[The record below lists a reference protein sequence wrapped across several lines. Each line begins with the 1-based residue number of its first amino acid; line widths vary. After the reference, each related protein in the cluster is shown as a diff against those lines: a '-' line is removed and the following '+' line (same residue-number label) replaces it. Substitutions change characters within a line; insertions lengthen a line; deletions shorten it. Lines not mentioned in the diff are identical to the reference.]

1 MGITLCR
8 AWVGMSQKLL
18 HDVEAHTAIDE
29 VAGVAVA
36 KVVQAKVIK
45 ASPLPNALPWVI
57 E

>member
-1 MGITLCR
+1 
-8 AWVGMSQKLL
+8 MSQKLL